1 MNIGFNFVL
10 KIDGN
15 SLVLYIFMNGVFI
28 CGIFD
33 LGVFFF
39 LEGWKIFRIERYG
52 DMSFFFYGDVR
63 INIFYLN
70 GNFYVEGVIYLRGR
84 DFVVI

>member
-10 KIDGN
+10 KINGN

-39 LEGWKIFRIERYG
+39 
-52 DMSFFFYGDVR
+52 
-63 INIFYLN
+63 
-70 GNFYVEGVIYLRGR
+70 
-84 DFVVI
+84 